1 MNEEGLKLLPEST
14 HDWDEV
20 KNSDTPEIFWDRV
33 SNLRTK
39 FGTGLFKPGDDAGT
53 EDWGKFTTK
62 AVELSGDRLMPR
74 PDLEDDAQRNALY
87 KTLGRP
93 DDAKGYEFAVIE
105 DAPELSDDRKVFLSE
120 MAFKANL
127 TKSQLKVMD
136 ETVRGA
142 DIVSM
147 TAQKTAMHDAT
158 KELEQEWGLTFKDR
172 KHQAEKVAKV
182 FFTHL
187 GDEPV
192 LTAPEI
198 KAFYS
203 IAKQLGSSSQEFKD
217 QGDQFNSGMSPSE
230 ASEKIAEIRGN
241 KDHAY
246 FNMQSPGHAAAKA
259 KMSELYKIKN
269 NIAPE

>member
-39 FGTGLFKPGDDAGT
+39 FGTGLFAPGKDAGD
-53 EDWGKFTTK
+53 EDWGKFSTK

-74 PDLEDDAQRNALY
+74 PDLEDAEQQNALY

-105 DAPELSDDRKVFLSE
+105 NAPELSDERKTFLSE

-127 TKSQLKVMD
+127 TKSQLKAMD
-136 ETVRGA
+136 ESVRGA
-142 DIVSM
+142 DVI
-147 TAQKTAMHDAT
+147 AMNAHNAT
-158 KELEQEWGLTFKDR
+158 MHEANKALEQEWGLTFKDR

-187 GDEPV
+187 GDDPS

-203 IAKQLGSSSQEFKD
+203 IAKQLGKSSTEFKD
-217 QGDQFNSGMSPSE
+217 QGDQINLGMSPSE
-230 ASEKIAEIRGN
+230 ASDKIAEIRGN
-241 KDHAY
+241 KEHPYFHA
-246 FNMQSPGHAAAKA
+246 QAPGHVAAKA

-269 NIAPE
+269 NLVVE

>member
-53 EDWGKFTTK
+53 EDWGKFTVK

-74 PDLEDDAQRNALY
+74 PDLEDAEQQNALY

-93 DDAKGYEFAVIE
+93 DDAKGYEFADVE
-105 DAPELSDDRKVFLSE
+105 GAPELSDERKTFLSE
-120 MAFKANL
+120 MAFKSNL
-127 TKSQLKVMD
+127 TKSQLKALD
-136 ETVRGA
+136 ETVRTA
-142 DIVSM
+142 DMEAV
-147 TAQKTAMHDAT
+147 TAHNAT
-158 KELEQEWGLTFKDR
+158 LHEANKALEQEWGLTFKDR

-187 GDEPV
+187 GDDPS
-192 LTAPEI
+192 LSAHEI

-203 IAKQLGSSSQEFKD
+203 IAKQLGSSSTEFKD
-217 QGDQFNSGMSPSE
+217 QGDQIINDMSPNE
-230 ASEKIAEIRGN
+230 AADKIAEIRGN
-241 KDHAY
+241 SKHAY
-246 FNMQSPGHAAAKA
+246 FDVSAPGHAAAKA

-269 NIAPE
+269 NLVVN